1 MNEKTVRITRAAEL
15 LPELAFDSD
24 DGLFLLADRSAGFG
38 FVTEPLSGADD
49 ALQSRLTVLIN
60 TQWPKGTSVSFSLSA
75 LSDIS
80 RELSAIGALRGAAG
94 DGLSGETVRRRIA
107 FLEDCTEGFRDPAL
121 AGVLRTFRLYITV
134 KIPISGPMISDTEM
148 PELISRRSSF
158 LETLKTVGFRPLTLT
173 PERLVPLFSR
183 ILEGDKVKADG
194 RMPGTD
200 SDRPVRESL
209 LSPGEYIEAGTD
221 TVRTGTR
228 VIAALSA
235 KRLPERMYFGRAV
248 SFAGDLTS
256 GTRGISGEFLLT
268 MNLFYPD
275 QEKIRERTEARRQ
288 WTVNQATGPMMRFL
302 PQLAIRKKGFDVLFE
317 AVNGG
322 DAIVRASFTLL
333 LIAGDAD
340 GASRRAE
347 EARTYL
353 REIGFEMMRD
363 RFFMLPVFLNFLP
376 FGADR
381 EAVQALFRYK
391 TLNAGAAVA
400 FLPVFATWSGTG
412 TPAMNF
418 VSRTGGLMNMSLYDS
433 GTNYNLCIAAQSGSG
448 KSFLVNELISSCLSL
463 GGRCWVIDVGR
474 SYEKLCESYGGRF
487 MQFGKDSSICLN
499 PFELVRS
506 YGEEADIL
514 TALLAAMA
522 APTEKLTD
530 LQIACLK
537 RALSSLWD
545 RYGRGI
551 TVDLVAETLKKDS
564 DSRVRDIG
572 RQLFPFTSEGEYGKY
587 FTGHNTVAFESDLTV
602 LELEELK
609 GRKHLQQVV
618 LLMLIY
624 QIQQSMYLGERDRR
638 KVVII
643 DEAWDLLTSGEVG
656 SFLETGYRRFRKYGG
671 AAVTVTQSVNDL
683 YSTDAGRA
691 IVENSA
697 NLYLLGQ
704 KGEVVNQLEK
714 EQRLPLSPGG
724 YELLKTV
731 HTVTGHFSEIF
742 FMTDYGSGIGRLVV
756 DDFHKLL
763 YSTKAE
769 DVEAIRQL
777 RESGLSVGDAI
788 REILRQRG
796 KAGAAGA

>member
-15 LPELAFDSD
+15 FPELAFDSD
-24 DGLFLLADRSAGFG
+24 DGIFLLADRSAGFG
-38 FVTEPLSGADD
+38 FVTEPLSGADE
-49 ALQSRLTVLIN
+49 ALQSRLSVLIN
-60 TQWPKGTSVSFSLSA
+60 TQWPKGTSVSFSLSG

-94 DGLSGETVRRRIA
+94 DDLSGETVRRRIA

-134 KIPISGPMISDTEM
+134 KIPLSGQLISDTEM
-148 PELISRRSSF
+148 TELISRRSSF
-158 LETLKTVGFRPLTLT
+158 MESLKTVGFRPLTLT
-173 PERLVPLFSR
+173 PERLMPLFSR

-194 RMPGTD
+194 RMPRTD
-200 SDRPVRESL
+200 DDRPVRESL
-209 LSPGEYIEAGTD
+209 LSPGE
-221 TVRTGTR
+221 
-228 VIAALSA
+228 ALSA

-302 PQLAIRKKGFDVLFE
+302 PQLAIRKKGFDVLFS

-322 DAIVRASFTLL
+322 DVIVRASFTLL
-333 LIAGDAD
+333 LIAGSAD
-340 GASRRAE
+340 EASRRAE

-363 RFFMLPVFLNFLP
+363 RFFMLPVFLNSLP

-381 EAVQALFRYK
+381 GAVQSLFRYK

-522 APTEKLTD
+522 APTEKLSD

-564 DSRVRDIG
+564 DTRVRDIG

-609 GRKHLQQVV
+609 GRK
-618 LLMLIY
+618 
-624 QIQQSMYLGERDRR
+624 R

-714 EQRLPLSPGG
+714 EQRLPLSPAG
-724 YELLKTV
+724 YGLLKTV

-763 YSTKAE
+763 YSTRAD

-777 RESGLSVGDAI
+777 RERGLSVGDAI
-788 REILRQRG
+788 REILRRRG
-796 KAGAAGA
+796 KADSRSIESAARCTG